1 MPSLAIT
8 PESAL
13 SFLPARGNPDRFD
26 YILGLVR
33 NHVAQPLVREDAPF
47 AVQADNVYTAENI
60 TCPWDPTHPVDVF
73 VMSDADMVVA
83 DRIRYGHAVL
93 FFEDVVPAAPG
104 LPRPSAPLP
113 PPAPTSTPEGLEL
126 AAPIPSYYIPP
137 PPTPPMIGGLLHQG
151 EPVDLTPHTLPV
163 RDVAGEYT
171 DVRKATVI
179 ALTEA
184 LVCILAQLAMI
195 SPPPYATVEVSRE
208 ITYEQ
213 MEVSKAAD
221 NEAEN
226 NDSLKGMELKYP
238 SSPKPE
244 PEPIPGLIS
253 AITTTDEDQER
264 AVETAT
270 IGNTTDTEYNATDDE
285 MDELTEYSTPRY
297 DFRPRGMRSYYESP
311 PPRTR
316 RTCRGAGKSSF
327 PNRAN
332 LALQADEAAGLEL
345 LLARPPK
352 YWTKKDRLFMKT
364 VMRSLR
370 RAMVGGL
377 GMARPRAPTSAAPSE
392 EQEVPWPT
400 GRVYDSVR
408 VSAPVRVRV
417 AVEVPCPRI
426 SRS

>member
-13 SFLPARGNPDRFD
+13 SFLPAHGNPDCFD

-60 TCPWDPTHPVDVF
+60 ACPWDPTHPVDAF

-83 DRIRYGHAVL
+83 DRVR
-93 FFEDVVPAAPG
+93 
-104 LPRPSAPLP
+104 
-113 PPAPTSTPEGLEL
+113 TPEGLEL

-151 EPVDLTPHTLPV
+151 EPVDPTPHTLPI

-184 LVCILAQLAMI
+184 LVCILAQLAMN

-226 NDSLKGMELKYP
+226 DGSLKGMELKYP

-244 PEPIPGLIS
+244 PELIPGLIS
-253 AITTTDEDQER
+253 AITTTDEDQEQ

-270 IGNTTDTEYNATDDE
+270 IGNTTDTEYNATDNE
-285 MDELTEYSTPRY
+285 MDELTEYSTPHY

-311 PPRTR
+311 PPHTR
-316 RTCRGAGKSSF
+316 RTRRGAGKSSF

-370 RAMVGGL
+370 RAMVGGI
-377 GMARPRAPTSAAPSE
+377 GYGEAPRAHVCGTF
-392 EQEVPWPT
+392 
-400 GRVYDSVR
+400 
-408 VSAPVRVRV
+408 
-417 AVEVPCPRI
+417 
-426 SRS
+426 